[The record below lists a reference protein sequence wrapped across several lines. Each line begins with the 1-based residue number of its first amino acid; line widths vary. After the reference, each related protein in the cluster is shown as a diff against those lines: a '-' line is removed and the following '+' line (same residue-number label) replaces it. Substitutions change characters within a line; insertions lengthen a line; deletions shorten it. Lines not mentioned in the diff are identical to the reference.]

1 MAARPKNLIV
11 KIVTFALFGMLIASF
26 AVWGIGDIFR
36 GRSQV
41 RSVAEVGAQ
50 SILQQDYAR
59 ALSRAI
65 ERLAARFGG
74 RLNMDQARAFGIPD
88 QVLSQMIG
96 RALFDQK
103 AAALGLI
110 VTDGQVRR
118 LVRQQQG
125 FHNEFGEF
133 DRFRFDQQLR
143 LLGLGEGEY
152 IETLRRDIIRQQIA
166 GAVSEAASAPDQLA
180 EALYRYR
187 KERRVAQ
194 VLTVRND
201 SITELPVPAEPV
213 LVAFHKE
220 FSERFM
226 APERRAVTLV
236 QLRAADL
243 AAEVAVSE
251 DELREAFESRFDDF
265 VTPERRTLEQIVF
278 PDQEAARAAAARLAG
293 GADFATVARE
303 LSGQD
308 PVDLGTLEKE
318 ELPEAL
324 AEAAFSTPAP
334 AVSAPIESP
343 LGWHVLRVVSI
354 EPRKEPS
361 LEEVREELTRD
372 TAMRHAVDSM
382 VSIANQLDDEL
393 AAGAS
398 LEEAAR
404 SLDLAPRRIDAIDS
418 VGKDAAGQPVADLPP
433 DRFLEVAFE
442 SETGRESLLIETA
455 GGDFFI
461 LRVDGVTPAQ
471 LRPLEEVR
479 AEVTELWRAARRA
492 ELAREKAEALAER
505 AKAGT
510 ELEALAVEARLIVVQ
525 TEPITRFETA
535 AARTP
540 SPALAAKL
548 FQIRPGEV
556 TTASAPEGHIVAKL
570 IEIQPADP
578 AANAND
584 VQAVRDSLAVALQR
598 DLLEQFVTTLR
609 AEYGVTIDQRRLDEL
624 LASF

>member
-11 KIVTFALFGMLIASF
+11 KIVTFVLFGMLIASF

-36 GRSQV
+36 GPSQI
-41 RSVAEVGAQ
+41 RSVAEVGEQ
-50 SILQQDYAR
+50 SILQQDYAS
-59 ALSRAI
+59 ALSREI
-65 ERLAARFGG
+65 NRLSARFGG
-74 RLNMDQARAFGIPD
+74 RLDMDQARAFGIPD
-88 QVLSQMIG
+88 QVLGQMIG

-103 AAALGLI
+103 AAALGMI
-110 VTDGQVRR
+110 VTDDQIRR
-118 LVRQQQG
+118 LVRQQPA
-125 FHNEFGEF
+125 FHNDFGEF
-133 DRFRFDQQLR
+133 DRLRFDQQLR
-143 LLGLGEGEY
+143 MLGLGEGEY
-152 IETLRRDIIRQQIA
+152 VETLRRDIVRQQIA
-166 GAVSEAASAPDQLA
+166 AAVSDAASAPGRLA

-187 KERRVAQ
+187 EERRVAQ
-194 VLTVRND
+194 VLAVRND
-201 SITELPVPAEPV
+201 SITELPAPDEPA

-220 FSERFM
+220 FSDRFM

-236 QLRAADL
+236 QLRATDL

-251 DELREAFESRFDDF
+251 DELREEFESRFDDF
-265 VTPERRTLEQIVF
+265 VTPEKRALEQIVF
-278 PDQEAARAAAARLAG
+278 PDQESAREAETRLAG

-303 LSGQD
+303 LSGED
-308 PVDLGTLEKE
+308 PVDLGTIEKE
-318 ELPEAL
+318 ELPQEL
-324 AEAAFSTPAP
+324 AEAAFSTPAQ
-334 AVSAPIESP
+334 AVSAAIESP
-343 LGWHVLRVVSI
+343 LGWHILRVVSI

-404 SLDLAPRRIDAIDS
+404 SLDLALRRIDAIDRE
-418 VGKDAAGQPVADLPP
+418 GKDAAGQAVADLPP

-442 SETGRESLLIETA
+442 TEAGRESLLTESA

-479 AEVTELWRAARRA
+479 AEVTELWREARRA
-492 ELAREKAEALAER
+492 ELARAKAEALAER
-505 AKAGT
+505 AKAGA
-510 ELEALAVEARLIVVQ
+510 EFEALAVEAKLSVVQ

-535 AARTP
+535 TGRTP

-548 FQIRPGEV
+548 FQIQIGEV
-556 TTASAPEGHIVAKL
+556 TTATAPEGHIVAKL
-570 IEIQPADP
+570 IEVRPANPSGNPD
-578 AANAND
+578 D
-584 VQAVRDSLAVALQR
+584 VKAVRDSLAAALQS
-598 DLLEQFVTTLR
+598 DLLEQFVATLR
-609 AEYGVTIDQRRLDEL
+609 AEYGVTINQRRLDEL